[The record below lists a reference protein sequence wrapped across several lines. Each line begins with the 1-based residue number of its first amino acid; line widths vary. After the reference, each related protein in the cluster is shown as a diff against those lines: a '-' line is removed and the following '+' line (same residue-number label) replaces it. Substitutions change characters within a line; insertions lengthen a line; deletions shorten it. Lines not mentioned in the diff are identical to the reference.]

1 MCISLQTMLSSSFK
15 NPSEMGS
22 ELLVWAWVDVTN
34 AFLWNILFCFDFYRK
49 LYIAVINT
57 VPFSS
62 FQNCFAILEDK
73 IYSFPFYFLS
83 QLCFEVA

>member
-1 MCISLQTMLSSSFK
+1 MSINLQPMLSSSFK

-22 ELLVWAWVDVTN
+22 ELLVWAQVNVAN
-34 AFLWNILFCFDFYRK
+34 AFLWNILFCFDFYHK
-49 LYIAVINT
+49 LYVAVINM

-73 IYSFPFYFLS
+73 IYSLPFYFLS